1 MWVVER
7 GASPEIR
14 PTHFQHKNYRIL
26 VVVSPPLL
34 PTTVPQHPSALFR
47 RQLRESIHSNHEP
60 LPQDVPPDVALRL
73 TLTPSLNLTS
83 MKVCLLT
90 VFYA

>member
-1 MWVVER
+1 MGVER

-14 PTHFQHKNYRIL
+14 TTRFQLKKYRIL

-34 PTTVPQHPSALFR
+34 PTTLPQHPSALFR
-47 RQLRESIHSNHEP
+47 RQLRESIHSNEP